1 MNETMT
7 TTGARPVTRG
17 RAHLSVMLLTELKL
31 MVREPA
37 AILFPIVLPVALLLI
52 LGASIPGFRTPVPE
66 LGGER
71 VVDTQLPSMMTILSI
86 ATTALTLL
94 PSVLATYRQNGVLRR
109 MSTTPVSPTRLLAV
123 HLILNLAMAAIATAL
138 LIVLGGIV
146 LGVAVPGQFAGFL
159 LVFLLGTAAMLAL
172 GLLVAVL
179 APNAR
184 SAPGV
189 GSLVMFPL
197 LFMGGMWV
205 PRDNMPD
212 VLRKISDYTVSG
224 ALGQALRDTW
234 QGAAPS
240 ALALVVMAA
249 WLVVMSVLAVR
260 LFRWE

>member
-1 MNETMT
+1 MNETV
-7 TTGARPVTRG
+7 TTGARPAARG
-17 RAHLSVMLLTELKL
+17 RAHLPVMLLTELKL
-31 MVREPA
+31 MLREPA

-52 LGASIPGFRTPVPE
+52 LGASIPAFRTPAPD

-71 VVDTQLPSMMTILSI
+71 VIDTQLPSMMAILSI
-86 ATTALTLL
+86 ATTALTFL

-109 MSTTPVSPTRLLAV
+109 MSTTPVSPARLLAV
-123 HLILNLAMAAIATAL
+123 HLVLNLAMAVIATAL

-146 LGVAVPGQFAGFL
+146 LGVEVPGRFAAFL
-159 LVFLLGTAAMLAL
+159 LVFVLGTAAMLSL

-189 GSLVMFPL
+189 GTLVLFPL
-197 LFMGGMWV
+197 LFLGGLWV
-205 PRDNMPD
+205 PRDTMPE
-212 VLRKISDYTVSG
+212 VLRTISDFTVSG
-224 ALGQALRDTW
+224 ALAQALRDTW

-240 ALALVVMAA
+240 PLALVVMAV
-249 WLVVMSVLAVR
+249 WLAAMSALAVR